1 MKPTRLDKEIKYM
14 SANAMNWSELLT
26 AHRFGESATSEGH
39 FSRTPFHKDHDR
51 VVFSSSFRRLERKT
65 QVHPLSDN
73 DHIHTRLTHS
83 LEVSCVGRSL
93 GALVGDM
100 LGDELPVAIS
110 PADMG
115 AIVQAA
121 CLAHDIGNPPFGH
134 TGEDAIRHWFR
145 DNKNQKFL
153 EGLSLEQIRDFQT
166 FEGNAQGLR
175 ILTQLEHHRFDGGMR
190 LTYATLGAFLK
201 YPWHSGYQDPLKGE
215 KFGVYQSEL
224 DFLHE
229 IAEQVGLI
237 KIDEDR
243 YCRHPL
249 VYLMEAADDICY
261 ALIDLEDGVE
271 MNLLQYSEVESLLLA
286 VIGDQVPP
294 SYFDTTDEDP
304 ARRRLAILRGK
315 AVDIMV
321 TAVANSFI
329 THQEQLM
336 SGTLEGDLISLAED
350 KVSQCIKKA
359 KAIAQQ
365 KIFKDPKKA
374 LIEIGAYTTLGS
386 LLDAFLT
393 AVDEVLSGGD
403 VSYKS
408 QRILELIGRHAPKPG
423 WDKYRSY
430 LRVVDYIAGMTDG
443 YAVELAQAIR
453 GLRH

>member
-1 MKPTRLDKEIKYM
+1 MTQPTME
-14 SANAMNWSELLT
+14 WSQLFNPS
-26 AHRFGESATSEGH
+26 RFGESEEGQP
-39 FSRTPFHKDHDR
+39 SCTRTPFHKDHDR

-73 DHIHTRLTHS
+73 DHIHSRLTHS

-93 GALVGDM
+93 GALVGER
-100 LGDELPVAIS
+100 LGGQLPEHVTS
-110 PADMG
+110 ADMG

-145 DNKNQKFL
+145 DSKNSQYL
-153 EGLSLEQIRDFQT
+153 QGLSPEQVKDFQI

-175 ILTQLEHHRFDGGMR
+175 ILTQLENHRFDGGMR

-201 YPWHSGYQDPLKGE
+201 YPWHSGFQDPLKGE
-215 KFGVYQSEL
+215 KFGVYQAEMA
-224 DFLHE
+224 FLHE
-229 IAEQVGLI
+229 IAQKLGLL
-237 KIDEDR
+237 KLDDNR

-261 ALIDLEDGVE
+261 AIIDLEDGVE
-271 MNLLQYSEVESLLLA
+271 MNLLQYSEVESLLLS

-294 SYFDTTDEDP
+294 SYFDTTEEDP

-315 AVDIMV
+315 AIDIMV
-321 TAVANSFI
+321 NAVADSFMANQ
-329 THQEQLM
+329 TSLLQ
-336 SGTLEGDLISLAED
+336 GTLKGDLISISDD
-350 KVSQCIKKA
+350 KVSQCISRA
-359 KAIAQQ
+359 KSIAQQ

-386 LLDAFLT
+386 LLGAFLS
-393 AVDEVLSGGD
+393 AIDEVLEGGE

-423 WDKYRSY
+423 WDKYRAY
-430 LRVVDYIAGMTDG
+430 LRVVDYISGMTDS

-453 GLRH
+453 GLRQ

>member
-1 MKPTRLDKEIKYM
+1 MDWNTLLNAKRFGVLD
-14 SANAMNWSELLT
+14 ASEL
-26 AHRFGESATSEGH
+26 SET
-39 FSRTPFHKDHDR
+39 RTPFHKDHDR
-51 VVFSSSFRRLERKT
+51 VIFSSSFRRLERKT

-73 DHIHTRLTHS
+73 DHIHSRLTHS

-93 GALVGDM
+93 GAQVGEM
-100 LGDELPVAIS
+100 LESNLPAHIS
-110 PADMG
+110 PADLG

-145 DNKNQKFL
+145 DSKNAAFL
-153 EGLSLEQIRDFQT
+153 NGLSESQVKDFQT

-175 ILTQLEHHRFDGGMR
+175 ILTQLEYHRFDGGMR
-190 LTYATLGAFLK
+190 LTYATLGSFLK

-224 DFLHE
+224 SFLNE
-229 IAEQVGLI
+229 IAEEVGLI
-237 KIDEDR
+237 KLDDDR

-261 ALIDLEDGVE
+261 AIIDLEDGVE
-271 MNLLQYSEVESLLLA
+271 MNLLQYGEVEALLLDL
-286 VIGDQVPP
+286 IGDDVPA
-294 SYFDTTDEDP
+294 SYFKTTAEDP

-315 AVDIMV
+315 AIEIMV
-321 TAVANSFI
+321 NSVAQAFVD
-329 THQEQLM
+329 QEYVL
-336 SGTLEGDLISLAED
+336 LEGKLSGDLISLAD
-350 KVSQCIKKA
+350 PKVSRCIYQA
-359 KAIAQQ
+359 KSLARE

-386 LLDAFLT
+386 LLDSFLT
-393 AVDEVLSGGD
+393 AIDEVLEGGQ

-408 QRILELIGRHAPKPG
+408 QRILDLIGRHAPQAG
-423 WDKYRSY
+423 WDKYRAY
-430 LRVVDYIAGMTDG
+430 LRVVDYIAGMTDA

>member
-1 MKPTRLDKEIKYM
+1 
-14 SANAMNWSELLT
+14 MNWDQLLNAKRFGAGSEL
-26 AHRFGESATSEGH
+26 EQQE
-39 FSRTPFHKDHDR
+39 SRTPFHKDHDR

-73 DHIHTRLTHS
+73 DHIHSRLTHS

-93 GALVGDM
+93 GTQVGEM
-100 LGDELPVAIS
+100 LESRLPSHVS
-110 PADMG
+110 PADLG

-145 DNKNQKFL
+145 DSRNAGFL
-153 EGLSLEQIRDFQT
+153 SGLTPEQIQDFQT

-175 ILTQLEHHRFDGGMR
+175 ILTQLEYHRFDGGMR
-190 LTYATLGAFLK
+190 LTYATLGSFLK
-201 YPWHSGYQDPLKGE
+201 YPWDSGYQDPLKGE

-224 DFLHE
+224 AFLNE
-229 IAEQVGLI
+229 IAEEVGLI
-237 KIDEDR
+237 KLDENR

-261 ALIDLEDGVE
+261 AIIDLEDGVE
-271 MNLLQYSEVESLLLA
+271 MNLLQYSEVEPLLLDL
-286 VIGDQVPP
+286 IGNDVPS
-294 SYFDTTDEDP
+294 SYFETNAQDP

-315 AVDIMV
+315 AIEIMV
-321 TAVANSFI
+321 NAVAQAFVE
-329 THQEQLM
+329 QEAALLN
-336 SGTLEGDLISLAED
+336 GTLTGDLIALADPKVTACIRQAKSLARE
-350 KVSQCIKKA
+350 
-359 KAIAQQ
+359 

-374 LIEIGAYTTLGS
+374 LIEIGAYTTLGN
-386 LLDAFLT
+386 LLESFLT
-393 AVDEVLSGGD
+393 TVDEVLSGD
-403 VSYKS
+403 QVSYKS
-408 QRILELIGRHAPKPG
+408 QRILDLIGRHAPQAN

-430 LRVVDYIAGMTDG
+430 LRVVDYISGMTDG

>member
-1 MKPTRLDKEIKYM
+1 MQMKWSTLL
-14 SANAMNWSELLT
+14 SAK
-26 AHRFGESATSEGH
+26 RFGLAGRDEATCT
-39 FSRTPFHKDHDR
+39 RTPFHKDHDR

-65 QVHPLSDN
+65 QVHPLREN
-73 DHIHTRLTHS
+73 DHIHSRLTHS

-93 GALVGDM
+93 GAQVGEM
-100 LGDELPVAIS
+100 LQDKLPESITA
-110 PADMG
+110 ADMG

-145 DNKNQKFL
+145 DPNNAQYL
-153 EGLSLEQIRDFQT
+153 QGLSPSQIRDFQV

-175 ILTQLEHHRFDGGMR
+175 ILTQLEYHRFEGGMR

-201 YPWHSGYQDPLKGE
+201 YPWHSGFQDPEKGE
-215 KFGVYQSEL
+215 KFGVYGAEL
-224 DFLHE
+224 EYLHQ
-229 IAEQVGLI
+229 IAAELGLI
-237 KIDEDR
+237 ALSDGR

-261 ALIDLEDGVE
+261 AIIDLEDGVE
-271 MNLLQYSEVESLLLA
+271 MNLLQYSEVESLLLDL
-286 VIGDQVPP
+286 IGEDVPS
-294 SYFDTTDEDP
+294 SYFDTSSEDP

-315 AVDIMV
+315 AIEIMV
-321 TAVANSFI
+321 NSVSQVFI
-329 THQEQLM
+329 DHEQDILA
-336 SGTLEGDLISLAED
+336 GTLKGDLIRLASPE
-350 KVSQCIKKA
+350 VANCIAKA
-359 KAIAQQ
+359 KAIAKQ

-386 LLDAFLT
+386 LLAAFLS
-393 AVDEVLSGGD
+393 AASEVLSGQG

-423 WDKYRSY
+423 WDKYQAY
-430 LRVVDYIAGMTDG
+430 LRVVDYIAGMTDD

-453 GLRH
+453 GLQH

>member
-1 MKPTRLDKEIKYM
+1 MDWNTLL
-14 SANAMNWSELLT
+14 NAK
-26 AHRFGESATSEGH
+26 RFGEDESAQLSE
-39 FSRTPFHKDHDR
+39 SRTPFHKDHDR
-51 VVFSSSFRRLERKT
+51 VIFSSSFRRLERKT

-73 DHIHTRLTHS
+73 DHIHSRLTHS

-93 GALVGDM
+93 GAQVGEM
-100 LGDELPVAIS
+100 LEERLPKGIT
-110 PADMG
+110 PADLG

-145 DNKNQKFL
+145 DSKNAAFL
-153 EGLSLEQIRDFQT
+153 QGLSKEQINDFQI

-175 ILTQLEHHRFDGGMR
+175 ILTQLEYHRFDGGMR
-190 LTYATLGAFLK
+190 LTYATLGSFLK

-224 DFLHE
+224 AFLNE
-229 IAEQVGLI
+229 IAQEVGLI
-237 KIDEDR
+237 KIEENR

-261 ALIDLEDGVE
+261 AIIDLEDGVE
-271 MNLLQYSEVESLLLA
+271 MNLLQYSEVESLLLNL
-286 VIGDQVPP
+286 IGEDVPA
-294 SYFDTTDEDP
+294 SYFKTTAEDP

-315 AVDIMV
+315 AIEIMV
-321 TAVANSFI
+321 NAVAQAFI
-329 THQEQLM
+329 EQEQALLN
-336 SGTLEGDLISLAED
+336 GQLKGDLIALADPKVASCIAQAKSLARE
-350 KVSQCIKKA
+350 
-359 KAIAQQ
+359 

-386 LLDAFLT
+386 LLDSFLT
-393 AVDEVLSGGD
+393 AVDEVLAGQG

-408 QRILELIGRHAPKPG
+408 QRILDLIGRHAPQAG
-423 WDKYRSY
+423 WDKYRAY

-453 GLRH
+453 GLRL

>member
-1 MKPTRLDKEIKYM
+1 MDWNTLLNAKRFGVLD
-14 SANAMNWSELLT
+14 ASEL
-26 AHRFGESATSEGH
+26 SET
-39 FSRTPFHKDHDR
+39 RTPFHKDHDR
-51 VVFSSSFRRLERKT
+51 VIFSSSFRRLERKT

-73 DHIHTRLTHS
+73 DHIHSRLTHS

-93 GALVGDM
+93 GAQVGEM
-100 LGDELPVAIS
+100 LESNLPAHIS
-110 PADMG
+110 PADLG

-145 DNKNQKFL
+145 DYKNAAFL
-153 EGLSLEQIRDFQT
+153 TGLTEPEVKDFQT

-175 ILTQLEHHRFDGGMR
+175 ILTQLEYHRFDGGMR
-190 LTYATLGAFLK
+190 LTYATLGSFLK

-224 DFLHE
+224 SFLNE
-229 IAEQVGLI
+229 IAQEVGLI
-237 KIDEDR
+237 KLDDDR

-261 ALIDLEDGVE
+261 AIIDLEDGVE
-271 MNLLQYSEVESLLLA
+271 MNLLQYAEVEALLLDL
-286 VIGDQVPP
+286 IGDDVPA
-294 SYFDTTDEDP
+294 SYFKTTAEDP

-315 AVDIMV
+315 AIEIMV
-321 TAVANSFI
+321 NSVAQAFVD
-329 THQEQLM
+329 QEQVLLV
-336 SGTLEGDLISLAED
+336 GKLNGDLISLAD
-350 KVSQCIKKA
+350 PKVAKCIHQA
-359 KAIAQQ
+359 KSLARE

-386 LLDAFLT
+386 LLESFLT
-393 AVDEVLSGGD
+393 AIDEVLQGGQ

-408 QRILELIGRHAPKPG
+408 QRILDLIGRHAPQAG
-423 WDKYRSY
+423 WDKYRAY
-430 LRVVDYIAGMTDG
+430 LRVVDYIAGMTDA

>member
-1 MKPTRLDKEIKYM
+1 VDWNSLL
-14 SANAMNWSELLT
+14 NAK
-26 AHRFGESATSEGH
+26 RFGESQESKPSE
-39 FSRTPFHKDHDR
+39 SRTPFHKDQDR
-51 VVFSSSFRRLERKT
+51 VIFSSSFRRLERKT

-73 DHIHTRLTHS
+73 DHIHSRLTHS

-93 GALVGDM
+93 GAQVGEM
-100 LGDELPVAIS
+100 LEGSLPRHIS
-110 PADMG
+110 PADLG

-145 DNKNQKFL
+145 DSKNAAFL
-153 EGLSLEQIRDFQT
+153 SGLSPEQVKDFQI

-175 ILTQLEHHRFDGGMR
+175 ILTQLEYHRFDGGMR
-190 LTYATLGAFLK
+190 LTYATLGSFLK
-201 YPWHSGYQDPLKGE
+201 YPWHSGYEDPLKGE

-224 DFLHE
+224 GFLNE
-229 IAEQVGLI
+229 IAQEVGLI
-237 KIDEDR
+237 KIAENR

-261 ALIDLEDGVE
+261 AIIDLEDGVE
-271 MNLLQYSEVESLLLA
+271 MNLLQYSEVETLLLNL
-286 VIGDQVPP
+286 IGEDVPS
-294 SYFDTTDEDP
+294 SYFKTNSSDP

-315 AVDIMV
+315 AIEIMV
-321 TAVANSFI
+321 NAVAQAFVE
-329 THQEQLM
+329 QEQALLD
-336 SGTLEGDLISLAED
+336 GQLKGDLIALADPKVATCISHAKSLARD
-350 KVSQCIKKA
+350 
-359 KAIAQQ
+359 

-386 LLDAFLT
+386 LLEAFLT
-393 AVDEVLSGGD
+393 AVDEVLAGKE

-408 QRILELIGRHAPKPG
+408 QRILDLIGRHAPQAG

>member
-1 MKPTRLDKEIKYM
+1 MTQPTME
-14 SANAMNWSELLT
+14 WSKLFNPS
-26 AHRFGESATSEGH
+26 RFGVREEGQESCT
-39 FSRTPFHKDHDR
+39 RTPFHKDHDR

-93 GALVGDM
+93 GALVGERLADQ
-100 LGDELPVAIS
+100 LPDHVTS
-110 PADMG
+110 ADMG

-145 DNKNQKFL
+145 DSKNSAYL
-153 EGLSLEQIRDFQT
+153 EGLSVEQVRDFQI

-175 ILTQLEHHRFDGGMR
+175 ILTQLENHRFDGGMR

-215 KFGVYQSEL
+215 KFGVYQAEMA
-224 DFLHE
+224 FLHE
-229 IAEQVGLI
+229 IAQALGLI
-237 KIDEDR
+237 KIDENR

-261 ALIDLEDGVE
+261 AIIDLEDGVE
-271 MNLLQYSEVESLLLA
+271 MNLLQYSEVESLLLS

-294 SYFDTTDEDP
+294 SYFDTTEEDP

-315 AVDIMV
+315 AIDIMV
-321 TAVANSFI
+321 NAVGDSFMAN
-329 THQEQLM
+329 QEALLL
-336 SGTLEGDLISLAED
+336 GKLEGDLISLSDE
-350 KVSQCIKKA
+350 KVSHCIAQA
-359 KAIAQQ
+359 KLIAQQ

-386 LLDAFLT
+386 LLGAFLS
-393 AVDEVLSGGD
+393 AADEVLEGGE

-423 WDKYRSY
+423 WDKYRAY

>member
-1 MKPTRLDKEIKYM
+1 MDWNSLL
-14 SANAMNWSELLT
+14 SEK
-26 AHRFGESATSEGH
+26 RFGEMDEAELSE
-39 FSRTPFHKDHDR
+39 SRTPFHKDHDR
-51 VVFSSSFRRLERKT
+51 VIFSSSFRRLERKT

-73 DHIHTRLTHS
+73 DHIHSRLTHS

-93 GALVGDM
+93 GAQVGEM
-100 LGDELPVAIS
+100 LQGRLPSQIT
-110 PADMG
+110 PADLG

-145 DNKNQKFL
+145 DGRNAAYL
-153 EGLSLEQIRDFQT
+153 SGLSPEQVKDFQT

-175 ILTQLEHHRFDGGMR
+175 ILTQLEYHRFDGGMR
-190 LTYATLGAFLK
+190 LTYATLGSFLK

-224 DFLHE
+224 AFLNE
-229 IAEQVGLI
+229 IAKEVGLI
-237 KIDEDR
+237 KLDDNR

-261 ALIDLEDGVE
+261 AIIDLEDGVE
-271 MNLLQYSEVESLLLA
+271 MNLLQYAEVEALLLGL
-286 VIGDQVPP
+286 IGDDVPS
-294 SYFDTTDEDP
+294 SYFKTTVQDP

-315 AVDIMV
+315 AIEIMV
-321 TAVANSFI
+321 NAVAQAFVDKESLLLKG
-329 THQEQLM
+329 Q
-336 SGTLEGDLISLAED
+336 LEGDLISLSD
-350 KVSQCIKKA
+350 PKVARCISQA
-359 KAIAQQ
+359 KSLARE

-386 LLDAFLT
+386 LLESFLT
-393 AVDEVLSGGD
+393 AIDEVLAGEQ

-408 QRILELIGRHAPKPG
+408 QRILDLIGRHAPQAG
-423 WDKYRSY
+423 WDKYRAY

-453 GLRH
+453 GLRL

>member
-1 MKPTRLDKEIKYM
+1 MDWESLL
-14 SANAMNWSELLT
+14 NAKRFGALEESEL
-26 AHRFGESATSEGH
+26 SET
-39 FSRTPFHKDHDR
+39 RTPFHKDQDR
-51 VVFSSSFRRLERKT
+51 VMFSSSFRRLERKT

-73 DHIHTRLTHS
+73 DHIHSRLTHS

-93 GALVGDM
+93 GAQVGEM
-100 LGDELPVAIS
+100 LEAKLPKQIT
-110 PADMG
+110 PADLG

-145 DNKNQKFL
+145 DSKNAGFL
-153 EGLSLEQIRDFQT
+153 TGLTPEQVNDFQI

-175 ILTQLEHHRFDGGMR
+175 VLTQLEYHRFDGGMR
-190 LTYATLGAFLK
+190 LTYATLGSFLK

-224 DFLHE
+224 GFLNE
-229 IAEQVGLI
+229 IAQEVGLI
-237 KIDEDR
+237 KLDENR

-261 ALIDLEDGVE
+261 AIIDLEDGVE
-271 MNLLQYSEVESLLLA
+271 MNLLQYSEVESLLLDL
-286 VIGDQVPP
+286 IGDDVPN
-294 SYFDTTDEDP
+294 SYYKTNAEDP

-315 AVDIMV
+315 AIEIMV
-321 TAVANSFI
+321 NAVSQAFVD
-329 THQEQLM
+329 QEQ
-336 SGTLEGDLISLAED
+336 TLLAGKLKGDLIALAGP
-350 KVSQCIKKA
+350 KVEACITQA
-359 KAIAQQ
+359 KTLARQ

-386 LLDAFLT
+386 LLEAFLT
-393 AVDEVLSGGD
+393 AVDEVLAGGE

-408 QRILELIGRHAPKPG
+408 QRILDLIGRHAPQAG

>member
-1 MKPTRLDKEIKYM
+1 MDWTTLLNAKRFGVLDE
-14 SANAMNWSELLT
+14 SELN
-26 AHRFGESATSEGH
+26 E
-39 FSRTPFHKDHDR
+39 SRTPFHKDHDR
-51 VVFSSSFRRLERKT
+51 VIFSSSFRRLERKT
-65 QVHPLSDN
+65 QVHPLNDN
-73 DHIHTRLTHS
+73 DHIHSRLTHS

-93 GALVGDM
+93 GAQVGEM
-100 LGDELPVAIS
+100 LQSSLPSHIS
-110 PADMG
+110 PADLG

-145 DNKNQKFL
+145 DSKNAAYL
-153 EGLSLEQIRDFQT
+153 SGLSAEQVKDFQT

-175 ILTQLEHHRFDGGMR
+175 ILTQLEYHRFDGGMR
-190 LTYATLGAFLK
+190 LTYATLGSFLK

-224 DFLHE
+224 TFLNE
-229 IAEQVGLI
+229 IAEEVGLI
-237 KIDEDR
+237 KLDDDR

-261 ALIDLEDGVE
+261 AIIDLEDGVE
-271 MNLLQYSEVESLLLA
+271 MNLLQYTEVEGLLLTL
-286 VIGDQVPP
+286 IGDDVPA
-294 SYFDTTDEDP
+294 SYYKTTSEDP

-315 AVDIMV
+315 AIEIMV
-321 TAVANSFI
+321 NSVAHAFVA
-329 THQEQLM
+329 QESVLLNGQL
-336 SGTLEGDLISLAED
+336 SGDLISLAD
-350 KVSQCIKKA
+350 PKVAQCIAHA
-359 KAIAQQ
+359 KGLARD

-386 LLDAFLT
+386 LLEAFLT
-393 AVDEVLSGGD
+393 AIDEVLSGSE

-408 QRILELIGRHAPKPG
+408 QRILDLIGRHAPQVG
-423 WDKYRSY
+423 WDKYRAY

-453 GLRH
+453 GLRY